1 MAIQYIVSHPE
12 PQWYRYRRLCGI
24 NTTRGVSE
32 FNGMTTKERAFD
44 TLESAQLYIS
54 EQCDEDNCYRT
65 TIPTNPSYGA
75 ESTDMRYRTLRRDEC
90 KITLEGA

>member
-1 MAIQYIVSHPE
+1 MAIQYIVSHPV

-24 NTTRGVSE
+24 NTTRGVAE
-32 FNGMTTKERAFD
+32 FTGMATKEVAFP
-44 TLESAQLYIS
+44 TLESAQAYVS
-54 EQCDEDNCYRT
+54 DKCDESNDCRT

-75 ESTDMRYRTLRRDEC
+75 ESTNMRFRTLRRDEC